1 MFLVIIFLALAA
13 LGTALFPDAAW
24 PVILGIS
31 FACTASFRLILFF
44 TGRASSKHKNTDGD

>member
-1 MFLVIIFLALAA
+1 MFLVILFLALAA

-44 TGRASSKHKNTDGD
+44 TGRASSKHKNKDGD